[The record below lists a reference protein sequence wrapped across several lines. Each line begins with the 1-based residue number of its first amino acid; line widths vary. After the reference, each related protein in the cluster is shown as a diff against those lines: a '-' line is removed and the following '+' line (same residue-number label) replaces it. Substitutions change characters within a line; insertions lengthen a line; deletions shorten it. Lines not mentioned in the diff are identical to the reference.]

1 MEGKYSVQPWSA
13 TPEQRRRDP
22 AASACALSP
31 RNTAAAARP
40 LSYSVRVTARTGSTG
55 EAARAAAARS
65 AASRRPPEEIRIG
78 ISSCLLGQNV
88 RYDGGHKKDA
98 FVTGPL
104 ARFVSFVPVCPE
116 VEVGM
121 SIPRPTIRLVRV
133 GGEVRLRDP
142 THDLDHT
149 DAMRRWAEARAAELE
164 KLDLSGY
171 VLKKDSPSCGMERV
185 KVHAER
191 GPGVRDGVGLF
202 AEALMRRMP
211 LLPVEEEGRLNDLPL
226 RENFIERV
234 FAYRRLATAFAGR
247 WTLGDLVR
255 FHTAEKLLLL
265 AHEPKAYQALGRLVA
280 GAKRLP
286 RGEVERAYGEAY
298 MRALRVPA
306 TRGKNA
312 NVLEHMA
319 GYFKDSLGPAE
330 KAELKETIADYRR
343 GLVPLVVPLTLL
355 RHHLRLHGAP
365 YLDGQAYLQPH
376 PKELMLRNH
385 V

>member
-1 MEGKYSVQPWSA
+1 
-13 TPEQRRRDP
+13 
-22 AASACALSP
+22 L
-31 RNTAAAARP
+31 
-40 LSYSVRVTARTGSTG
+40 RVTTHTGGPPEPARTRAT
-55 EAARAAAARS
+55 ARAAPAE
-65 AASRRPPEEIRIG
+65 RPAGEEIRIG

-98 FVTGPL
+98 FLTGPL

-121 SIPRPTIRLVRV
+121 GTPRPTIRLVRL

-142 THDLDHT
+142 KHDLDHT
-149 DAMRRWAEARAAELE
+149 DAMRRWAEARVAALGR
-164 KLDLSGY
+164 LGLSGY

-185 KVHAER
+185 KVYAEK

-202 AEALMRRMP
+202 AEVLLRRMP

-247 WTLGDLVR
+247 WTMGDLVR

-280 GAKRLP
+280 RAKQLP
-286 RGEVERAYGEAY
+286 RGEVERAYGETY
-298 MRALRVPA
+298 MEALRAPA
-306 TRGKNA
+306 TKGKNA

-319 GYFKDSLGPAE
+319 GYFKDRLGPAE
-330 KAELKETIADYRR
+330 KAELQETIADYRR

-355 RHHLRLHGAP
+355 RHHVRLHGAP
-365 YLDGQAYLQPH
+365 YLEGQVYLQPH